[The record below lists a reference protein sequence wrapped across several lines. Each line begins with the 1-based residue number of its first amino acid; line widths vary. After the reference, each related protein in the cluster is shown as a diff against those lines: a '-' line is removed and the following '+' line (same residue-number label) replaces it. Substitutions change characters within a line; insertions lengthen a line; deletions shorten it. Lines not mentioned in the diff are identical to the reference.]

1 MTTDLPALDRLVV
14 VNLDIHIWSAR
25 KKLSPVDLGNPD
37 LPPEDLASLGSK
49 KICDPE
55 ELRIFGTLK
64 ARAVNLLDRIGVRF
78 LGGWAIP
85 EARLAEAADGLAV
98 VRDEFN
104 AAKEAFLQRY
114 DRSIQDWIAKHPQWS
129 GIIAGSVVSESYV
142 RSKMD
147 FRWQAFKVAAPAED
161 KALRDTL
168 RSDVSGLGDT
178 LFGEIAKAATE
189 TWHRCYAGKTEITRK
204 ALSPLKTMHDKLLG
218 LTFVEPRVLPVAEL
232 LETAFRSIP
241 RRGAINGGTLVML
254 QGLVSL
260 LRNPEALLEHGQMIL
275 DGNKLAGDVLGGFLQ
290 DLPVT
295 GDIAEFIAESGASER
310 QETDMDTTDAETD
323 TDMDADSES
332 KTAPAPVI
340 ESHGLW

>member
-1 MTTDLPALDRLVV
+1 MDTQTDLTVLDHIVV
-14 VNLDIHIWSAR
+14 VHLGIHIWSAR

-78 LGGWAIP
+78 LSGWAIP

-98 VRDEFN
+98 VRDEFDRE
-104 AAKEAFLQRY
+104 KEAFLGRY

-147 FRWQAFKVAAPAED
+147 FRWQAFKVTTPGED
-161 KALRDTL
+161 NALQDSL
-168 RSDVSGLGDT
+168 RNDVSGLGGA
-178 LFGEIAKAATE
+178 LFAEVAQAATE

-204 ALSPLKTMHDKLLG
+204 ALSPLKTIHDKLLG
-218 LTFVEPRVLPVAEL
+218 LTFVEPRVQPVAEL
-232 LETAFRSIP
+232 LETAFKSIP
-241 RRGAINGGTLVML
+241 RRGVIKGGTLVML
-254 QGLVSL
+254 QGLVAL

-275 DGNKLAGDVLGGFLQ
+275 DGNKRAGDVLDSFLQ
-290 DLPVT
+290 DLTVAV
-295 GDIAEFIAESGASER
+295 DVAEFIAES
-310 QETDMDTTDAETD
+310 ETAELPETD
-323 TDMDADSES
+323 TDGETGSASEI
-332 KTAPAPVI
+332 TTPPVI